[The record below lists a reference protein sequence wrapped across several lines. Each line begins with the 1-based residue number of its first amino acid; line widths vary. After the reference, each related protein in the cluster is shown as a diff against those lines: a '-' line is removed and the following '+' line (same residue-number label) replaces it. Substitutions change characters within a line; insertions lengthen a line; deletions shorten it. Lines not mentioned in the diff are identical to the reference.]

1 MLLEFRASNY
11 KSFKEQFT
19 FSMVPAPKQK
29 GLDYSIQTETGGNKK
44 YKSLCSSVIYGANAA
59 GKTNIIG
66 ALDVFKCIILRGN
79 IRNSDTVTGGN
90 AAECILDL
98 IPNNT
103 LAKKEPVSFFAKFI
117 RKDIL
122 YEYSISLDLGMFME
136 REYHRS
142 ILSETLLVNEKTV
155 FKRTGLELEIGTIG
169 AIKEFLLPGFSANK
183 SAAKTIAQNSLNN
196 EELFLTNGFKTI
208 YSTKLSS
215 EVLAFFSEDLTIF
228 CNSQFLKTEPMYEKK
243 YLVNPF
249 LNEAA
254 GEFGINSNRLVYIKD
269 KDGKNPVLV
278 SMFEKNKGGVP
289 AEIFESYGTL
299 RFINLFPV
307 LSEVFKKGGT
317 LLIDE
322 FDTSLHPRA
331 VMNLITIFHND
342 ELNTNH
348 AQLIF
353 TTQNPMYLNNNLFR
367 RDEIKFV
374 ERDDDTKCSVLYPL
388 SDFGTKGTNARK
400 GKDYMN
406 NYFMDK
412 YGAIRDVDFTPVFEK
427 LMKDQ
432 NDSKKTD

>member
-103 LAKKEPVSFFAKFI
+103 LAKEEPVSFFAKFI

-142 ILSETLLVNEKTV
+142 ILSETLSVNEKPV
-155 FKRTGLELEIGTIG
+155 FTRTGGKLEIRNVDSIR
-169 AIKEFLLPGFSANK
+169 EFLSPDFSANK

-322 FDTSLHPRA
+322 FDTSLHPKA